1 MQEILQN
8 DVRVREL
15 TKMLPHRCV
24 RLETGNYK

>member
-15 TKMLPHRCV
+15 TKMLSHRCV
-24 RLETGNYK
+24 RLETDNYK

>member
-15 TKMLPHRCV
+15 TKMLSHRCV
-24 RLETGNYK
+24 QLETGNY